1 MYDYK
6 IEEGRKAHQGY
17 AAFYE
22 GLLCLLNG
30 IKFVTKKDG
39 TPYRNMMA
47 KNIDLSNVKGIANV
61 NLMLRAVSYSI
72 KGGNELHF
80 WFYDKNSKYQEYN
93 IELKTRFNI
102 ENVEKERIIKEAYL
116 EPYYDMTIEDLKKY
130 IEDQKIKV
138 QEWLDK
144 EKKLLSD
151 FDKAIN
157 MAKKFENDFKA
168 KYPDISL
175 WYIVKESF

>member
-6 IEEGRKAHQGY
+6 IEEKRKAHQGY
-17 AAFYE
+17 AAYYE
-22 GLLCLLNG
+22 GLLELLNG

-39 TPYRNMMA
+39 TPYQNMA
-47 KNIDLSNVKGIANV
+47 KNIDISGVKGITNV
-61 NLMLRAVSYSI
+61 NLTLRAVSYSV

-80 WFYDKNSKYQEYN
+80 WFYDKNNKYQEYN

-102 ENVEKERIIKEAYL
+102 ENVEKERVIKETYL
-116 EPYYDMTIEDLKKY
+116 EPYYNMTLEDVKKY
-130 IEDQKIKV
+130 IESQKIAIQK
-138 QEWLDK
+138 WLDS
-144 EKKLLSD
+144 EIKLLLD
-151 FDKAIN
+151 FDEAIK
-157 MAKKFENDFKA
+157 MAQKFENDFKA

>member
-17 AAFYE
+17 AAYYE

-39 TPYRNMMA
+39 TPYQSMV
-47 KNIDLSNVKGIANV
+47 KNICLSDIKGITNANV
-61 NLMLRAVSYSI
+61 TLRAIPYSLTHS
-72 KGGNELHF
+72 NELHF
-80 WFYDKNSKYQEYN
+80 WFYDKNNKYQEYN

-102 ENVEKERIIKEAYL
+102 ENVEKERIIKETYL
-116 EPYYDMTIEDLKKY
+116 EPYYNMTLEDLKKY
-130 IEDQKIKV
+130 IEDQKVRI
-138 QEWLDK
+138 QEWLDR
-144 EKKLLSD
+144 EIKLLLD

>member
-39 TPYRNMMA
+39 TPYQNMA
-47 KNIDLSNVKGIANV
+47 KNIDLSGVKGITNV
-61 NLMLRAVSYSI
+61 NLTLRAIPYDLRGS
-72 KGGNELHF
+72 NELHF
-80 WFYDKNSKYQEYN
+80 WFRDKNEKYQEYN
-93 IELKTRFNI
+93 IRLKSDFDI
-102 ENVEKERIIKEAYL
+102 ENVEKERIIKEPCL
-116 EPYYDMTIEDLKKY
+116 TPYYNMTLEDLKKY
-130 IEDQKIKV
+130 IEDQKKKI
-138 QEWLDK
+138 QEWLDR
-144 EKKLLSD
+144 EKKLLAN

-157 MAKKFENDFKA
+157 MAKKFEQDFKA

-175 WYIVKESF
+175 WYIIKESF